1 MATIRAYKLA
11 EELGIDRADI
21 VERAAAVGI
30 ELRNAMAS
38 LDDDTADDLRRKL
51 GGQTTEKKVVTE
63 RRVQRGSGAAVIRR
77 RKKAEPAP
85 APEPEVAPAPVAT
98 AAELPRVDA
107 LPEELP
113 VREEVP
119 AEVPASQVEE
129 PTPAPEVEPI
139 AAKAGDGAPAPEDQE
154 ARPAARDRAGTATPT
169 GPRPST
175 GTGTGAADRKGP
187 GQRKL
192 VREVVNLR
200 EQENLARQA
209 VSRGQTR
216 RQVTI
221 DPRTAASPRRKR
233 RDALPPTAASVKAA
247 ATKEAK
253 RVVRV
258 DGTISVGD
266 LARGLGAKAPEVQRR
281 LMALGTMVA
290 INSAIDVE
298 TAAKVAAEFDY
309 EVQDVGFDETEFIPE
324 ADETGKDEA
333 AVTRSP
339 VVTVMGHVDHGKTS
353 LLDAIRNANVV
364 SGEAGGITQHIGAY
378 QASVG
383 DKRVTFIDTPG
394 HAAFAEMRGRGA
406 AVTDIV
412 ILVIAA
418 TEGIMPQ
425 TIESIQHSQAAGVP
439 MVVAVNKCDLPGAN
453 PQQARQRLMEHNLV
467 PEDFGGDTICVD
479 VSATEGTNL
488 DKLLEMVLLQA
499 EVLELKADPNRRAE
513 GVVLEARLDKGRG
526 PVSTILVQ
534 RGTLKRGDM
543 VVMGAS
549 FGRVRAM
556 EDENGKRLKEAGP
569 SVPVQLTGLS
579 DVPEAGE
586 TFAVVESERVA
597 KDIVAHREAERRTAS
612 SGGSRPK
619 LTLEQIFAA
628 REGGGVKELPIVIKA
643 DTQGSVEALR
653 DSLTKLSTDAVKLDV
668 LLTGVGAVSETDV
681 MLARAS
687 GAIVVAFHV
696 RPDPA
701 ARRAADSQGVEIR
714 TYQIIYEVV
723 DEVKLA
729 MEGLLPPTIR
739 EEVVGNAE
747 VRDTFTVP
755 KVGTI
760 AGCYVTEGTIKRNS
774 HCRLLRDGV
783 QIYDGKVGS
792 LKRFKDDARDVASG
806 FECGIGIEGY
816 NDVKVGDV
824 IEAYSLEE
832 ERATL

>member
-1 MATIRAYKLA
+1 
-11 EELGIDRADI
+11 
-21 VERAAAVGI
+21 
-30 ELRNAMAS
+30 
-38 LDDDTADDLRRKL
+38 
-51 GGQTTEKKVVTE
+51 
-63 RRVQRGSGAAVIRR
+63 
-77 RKKAEPAP
+77 
-85 APEPEVAPAPVAT
+85 
-98 AAELPRVDA
+98 
-107 LPEELP
+107 
-113 VREEVP
+113 
-119 AEVPASQVEE
+119 
-129 PTPAPEVEPI
+129 
-139 AAKAGDGAPAPEDQE
+139 
-154 ARPAARDRAGTATPT
+154 
-169 GPRPST
+169 
-175 GTGTGAADRKGP
+175 
-187 GQRKL
+187 
-192 VREVVNLR
+192 
-200 EQENLARQA
+200 
-209 VSRGQTR
+209 
-216 RQVTI
+216 
-221 DPRTAASPRRKR
+221 
-233 RDALPPTAASVKAA
+233 
-247 ATKEAK
+247 
-253 RVVRV
+253 
-258 DGTISVGD
+258 
-266 LARGLGAKAPEVQRR
+266 
-281 LMALGTMVA
+281 
-290 INSAIDVE
+290 
-298 TAAKVAAEFDY
+298 
-309 EVQDVGFDETEFIPE
+309 
-324 ADETGKDEA
+324 
-333 AVTRSP
+333 
-339 VVTVMGHVDHGKTS
+339 MGHVDHGKTS

-439 MVVAVNKCDLPGAN
+439 IVVAVNKCDLPGAN

-499 EVLELKADPNRRAE
+499 EVLELKADPGRRAE

-526 PVSTILVQ
+526 PVATILVQ
-534 RGTLKRGDM
+534 RGSLKRGDM
-543 VVMGAS
+543 VVIGTS

-586 TFAVVESERVA
+586 AFAVVESERVA
-597 KDIVAHREAERRTAS
+597 KDIIAHREAERRTAS

-723 DEVKLA
+723 DDVKLA

-783 QIYDGKVGS
+783 QIFDGKIGS